1 VSCRSTVTVVMASV
15 VGVGGGGVAPSH
27 ASHRLSGSSSFLFDF
42 TTLAFLLLPFVSL
55 LKARELDERD
65 REREKHFT
73 NLSTTYLPVPVPVP
87 P

>member
-1 VSCRSTVTVVMASV
+1 MSCRSTVTAVMASV

-65 REREKHFT
+65 REKHFT
-73 NLSTTYLPVPVPVP
+73 NLSTTYRYRYGTVP